1 MLRCNF
7 ATMKPFILSVTLCAA
22 VLAQTPPPATKA
34 PATKAATPAT
44 KAPATATKAPATKA
58 ATKAPATVGNLLDP
72 STLKATAPAV
82 YKVKLTTTKGD
93 IIIEVTRDWAPRG
106 ADRFY
111 NLVRAGFFTD
121 AYFFRVIP
129 GFMAQ
134 FGVSSRPDVSR
145 VWSSNNM
152 IDDPVK
158 QSNTRGMVTYA
169 KTSAPNSRSTQLF
182 INYGNNARLDAD
194 GFAPFGKVVEGM
206 EVADQ
211 FFSGYN
217 AQFGGDS
224 SGLQGPIAEKGKA
237 FVEKEFPK
245 LDKILRASI
254 VPATPAAAGAA
265 TKAPATKSATKAP
278 VTTKAPAATKTTKQ

>member
-1 MLRCNF
+1 
-7 ATMKPFILSVTLCAA
+7 MKLFILSVTLCAV

-44 KAPATATKAPATKA
+44 KAPTTATKAPATKA
-58 ATKAPATVGNLLDP
+58 ATKAPTTVGNLLEP
-72 STLKATAPAV
+72 STLKATAPALFQ
-82 YKVKLTTTKGD
+82 VKLTTTKGD
-93 IIIEVTRDWAPRG
+93 IVIEVHRDWAPRG
-106 ADRFY
+106 ADRIY

-121 AYFFRVIP
+121 VYFFRVIP

-134 FGVSSRPDVSR
+134 FGVSSRPEVSR
-145 VWSSNNM
+145 VWGTNNL

-169 KTSAPNSRSTQLF
+169 KTGAPNSRSTQLF
-182 INYGNNARLDAD
+182 INYGDNARLDAD
-194 GFAPFGKVVEGM
+194 GFAPFGKVTQGM
-206 EVADQ
+206 EIADQ

-224 SGLQGPIAEKGKA
+224 VGLAGPDAEKGKA
-237 FVEKEFPK
+237 FIEKEFPK

-254 VPATPAAAGAA
+254 VPATPVPGATKSTPAA
-265 TKAPATKSATKAP
+265 TKAPATKAP
-278 VTTKAPAATKTTKQ
+278 ATTKAPAATKTTKQ

>member
-1 MLRCNF
+1 
-7 ATMKPFILSVTLCAA
+7 MKPFILSVTLCAA
-22 VLAQTPPPATKA
+22 VLAQTTPPATKA

-82 YKVKLTTTKGD
+82 FKVKLTTTKGD
-93 IIIEVTRDWAPRG
+93 IVIEVHRDWAPRG

-121 AYFFRVIP
+121 VYFFRVIP
-129 GFMAQ
+129 GFMCQ
-134 FGVSSRPDVSR
+134 FGISSRPEVSR

-169 KTSAPNSRSTQLF
+169 KTGAPNSRSTQLF
-182 INYGNNARLDAD
+182 INYGDNAANLDSKD
-194 GFAPFGKVVEGM
+194 FAPFGKVTEGM

-254 VPATPAAAGAA
+254 VPATPAPGA
-265 TKAPATKSATKAP
+265 TKSTPAATKSATKAP
-278 VTTKAPAATKTTKQ
+278 ATTKAPAATKTTKQ

>member
-1 MLRCNF
+1 
-7 ATMKPFILSVTLCAA
+7 MKPFILSVTLCAA
-22 VLAQTPPPATKA
+22 VLAQTPTPATKA
-34 PATKAATPAT
+34 PAT
-44 KAPATATKAPATKA
+44 KAPATATKAPASKTGAAKA
-58 ATKAPATVGNLLDP
+58 PATKAPATVGNLLDP
-72 STLKATAPAV
+72 ATLKATAPAV
-82 YKVKLTTTKGD
+82 FKAKLTTTKGD
-93 IIIEVTRDWAPRG
+93 IVIEVTREWAPRG

-129 GFMAQ
+129 GFMCQ
-134 FGVSSRPDVSR
+134 FGVSSRPEVSR
-145 VWSSNNM
+145 VWSNNNM

-169 KTSAPNSRSTQLF
+169 KTNAPNSRSTQLF
-182 INYGNNARLDAD
+182 INYGNNAANLDPL

-206 EVADQ
+206 EVAEQ

-224 SGLQGPIAEKGKA
+224 GQLQGPIGDKGKV

-254 VPATPAAAGAA
+254 VPATPAAPGATKSTPSTTKSA
-265 TKAPATKSATKAP
+265 TKAPATKAP
-278 VTTKAPAATKTTKQ
+278 ATKTPDTKKQ